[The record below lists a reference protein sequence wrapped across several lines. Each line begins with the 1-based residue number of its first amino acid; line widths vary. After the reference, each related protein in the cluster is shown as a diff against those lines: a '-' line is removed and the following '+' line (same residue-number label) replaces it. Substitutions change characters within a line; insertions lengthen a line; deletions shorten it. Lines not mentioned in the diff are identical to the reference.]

1 VPLISAVILAGGMS
15 TRLGK
20 DKSLLPVD
28 GEPLLTRVVRQLSAL
43 SEDLIVVTNDRA
55 HYDALALPARLI
67 QDEKPGVGALMGLYS
82 GLKAARHS
90 YALVVACDMPF
101 LNLALLRYMVH
112 LAQDY
117 DVVVPR
123 EDEYVEP
130 LHAVYG
136 KDCLPAMEW
145 RLAQGRRR
153 IVSFFDAVRVRY
165 VEKSEVDRFD
175 PLHLSFVN
183 VNTPED
189 WAKTQKLL
197 GDR

>member
-1 VPLISAVILAGGMS
+1 LISAVILAGGMS

-153 IVSFFDAVRVRY
+153 IVSFFDTVRVRY